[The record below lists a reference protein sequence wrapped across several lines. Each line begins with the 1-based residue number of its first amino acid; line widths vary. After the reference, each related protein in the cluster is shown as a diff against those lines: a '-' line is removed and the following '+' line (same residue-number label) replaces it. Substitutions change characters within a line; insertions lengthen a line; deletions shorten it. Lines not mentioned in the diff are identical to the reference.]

1 MAPKKRI
8 NTRDLI
14 EKIQTLARAKMSAQS
29 VVSLDQVRNLNPKK
43 EPDPK
48 VILVIEDDETMRSA
62 MKRIFE
68 SDGFKVIMAAD
79 GTQLSTVLDDSPLDL
94 IILDIGLP
102 WINGIELAQLMKQ
115 NSDLKKLPLIFVS
128 GKTSSEEMKMAF
140 DVGADDFIKKPFDVE
155 KLKKTVRTLLK
166 LAE

>member
-1 MAPKKRI
+1 MAKKRI
-8 NTRDLI
+8 DTKSLVD
-14 EKIQTLARAKMSAQS
+14 KIQILARAKMSSQS
-29 VVSLDQVRNLNPKK
+29 VVSLDQVRNLSPKK

-48 VILVIEDDETMRSA
+48 SILVIEDDETMRSA

-68 SDGFKVIMAAD
+68 SEGYKVVMAAD

-102 WINGIELAQLMKQ
+102 WVNGIELAQLMKQ
-115 NSDLKKLPLIFVS
+115 NLDLKKIPLIFVS
-128 GKTSSEEMKMAF
+128 GKTSTEEMKMAF
-140 DVGADDFIKKPFDVE
+140 DVGADDFIKKPFDIE